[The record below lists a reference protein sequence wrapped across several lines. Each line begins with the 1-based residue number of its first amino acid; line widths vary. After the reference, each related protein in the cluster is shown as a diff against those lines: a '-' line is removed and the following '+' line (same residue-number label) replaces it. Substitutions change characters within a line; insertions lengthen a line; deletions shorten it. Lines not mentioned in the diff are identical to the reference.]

1 MNIETLEKIL
11 KCPTLPSLPAVA
23 VKVID
28 LTSNPSVRM
37 EELART
43 IQNDQG
49 LAAKILRTV
58 NSSFYGLRKP
68 CSTIHSAIVM
78 LGLGPVKTLAL
89 GFSLV
94 SAVGKTDDGF
104 DYVAYWRRGLYTA
117 VGARAFAE
125 AAELDHADEAFLGGL
140 LQDVG
145 VMAMYRALGDEYLK
159 VLLEAGGDHRKL
171 VQVELATFEMQHAD
185 VGSMLAERWKL
196 PRELVLPVKYHERP
210 TAAPME
216 CGELIRV
223 VAIGNLIHDVLTDKD
238 PTPAMRKLY
247 ERSSQWLGLSAS
259 QVDQALTRA
268 NQGVKELS
276 SVFNLATGPHANIE
290 EILSCAKDQSNLVIR
305 TSAGGGD
312 GANAYEINPMDLD
325 KASGLVGRSGFDK
338 ALRDV
343 HAATIDSSQGMGVA
357 YIVIDQMKQRLLEH
371 GKAKCDAAAVDF
383 AERMKS
389 HFGQFGGIACRP
401 TPDVYCVILPRL
413 TSEMVVAVCE
423 GFREQIS
430 TLFMPLNE
438 ERSGSPLSV
447 SIGISATNGED
458 FAATDLVRAAALA
471 LQSAR
476 SSGGNCMRT
485 QNLRLAA

>member
-23 VKVID
+23 MKVID

-37 EELART
+37 EELAKT

-68 CSTIHSAIVM
+68 CSTIHAAIVM

-94 SAVGKTDDGF
+94 AAIGKSDDGF

-117 VGARAFAE
+117 VGAKAFAE
-125 AAELDHADEAFLGGL
+125 AAKLEHADEAFLGGL

-145 VMAMYRALGDEYLK
+145 VMAMYRALGTEYLA
-159 VLLEAGGDHRKL
+159 VLLETNGDHRRL
-171 VQVELATFEMQHAD
+171 VQQELATFEMQHAD

-216 CGELIRV
+216 CSELIRV
-223 VAIGNLIHDVLTDKD
+223 VAIGNLIHDVLTDED
-238 PTPAMRKLY
+238 PTPAMRRLY
-247 ERSSQWLGLSAS
+247 ERSSHWLKLSES
-259 QVDQALTRA
+259 EVDEALKRA
-268 NQGVKELS
+268 NQGVKELA
-276 SVFNLATGPHANIE
+276 SVFSLSTGPHSDAE
-290 EILSCAKDQSNLVIR
+290 AILARAKDQSSVVVRSSIGK
-305 TSAGGGD
+305 TD
-312 GANAYEINPMDLD
+312 GADEFEIDPADID
-325 KASGLVGRSGFDK
+325 PVSGLVGRTGFDK
-338 ALRDV
+338 AIRDV
-343 HAATIDSSQGMGVA
+343 YAATIDSSQGMGVA
-357 YIVIDQMKQRLLEH
+357 YIVIDHMKSNLSEY
-371 GKAKCDAAAVDF
+371 GKGRCDALLSDF
-383 AERMKS
+383 SERMRQ
-389 HFGQFGGIACRP
+389 HFEQVGGIACRP
-401 TPDVYCVILPRL
+401 TSDIYSVILPRL
-413 TSEMVVAVCE
+413 TSEMAVAVCE
-423 GFREQIS
+423 GFREEIS
-430 TLFMPLNE
+430 TLFLPINA
-438 ERSGSPLSV
+438 GNTGTPLSV

-458 FAATDLVRAAALA
+458 FAATDLVRAAAIA

-476 SSGGNCMRT
+476 SSGGNCLRT